1 MSASIQC
8 NSTKLANAAA
18 LANKVET
25 FVANGGV
32 IKTSRRN
39 LNRKVSRPG
48 VAVVTEVKPKYN
60 WAAAMEELR
69 ALGKLT
75 PELERLIKARI

>member
-1 MSASIQC
+1 MSNSIQT
-8 NSTKLANAAA
+8 NTTKLANAAA
-18 LANKVET
+18 LTAKVDT

-39 LNRKVSRPG
+39 LNRKVTRPG
-48 VAVVTEVKPKYN
+48 IATVVVTAPKYN

-75 PELERLIKARI
+75 PDLERLIKARI